1 MKRNTRYNRPSR
13 GNQQSSPVHS
23 APEPKVD
30 TRAKAK
36 PESMDIE
43 LPPAITVRDLADL
56 MHRSPIELIKE
67 LMNAGVMAN
76 INQQID
82 YDTAAIVAEDMGFR
96 VVEPTVEEPEEE
108 LQAEA
113 TPVAVRKRREYTEEE
128 AKYLRPR
135 PPVVTIL
142 GHVDHGKTSLLDV
155 IRRTSVQASE
165 AGGITQHIG
174 AYQVDV
180 KGELITFLDTPGHEA
195 FTAMRARGA
204 SVTDIAVLVVA
215 ADDGV
220 QPQTREAI
228 DHARAAQVPIVVAL
242 NKMDLASANP
252 DHVKQQLSDLG
263 LVPED
268 WGGETICVPVS
279 ARTQEGIGALL
290 DNILIVAEMADLKA
304 NPRRTAEGVVVE
316 GRLDRSRGSTATLL
330 VQEGTLQAGDSIVV
344 GLTYGK
350 IRAMFDYTGATL
362 DKAGPSTPAVV
373 IGLRDVPAAGDSFIA
388 VETERKA
395 RELAEQRVEEHHS
408 KSSHPTAALTL
419 EEVFSQAQAGK
430 VQSLN
435 LILKADVQGSLEPIR
450 NSLEQIEVKDLS
462 VTFVHEGVGTIAESD
477 VMLAVASN
485 AVIIGFSV
493 GVDPSAE
500 RLAEAEGVD
509 IRVYDIIYRV
519 IEDVEKALTGMLEPE
534 YEDVLQGRAIVRQVY
549 KDLPGGADRRGTD
562 F

>member
-1 MKRNTRYNRPSR
+1 M
-13 GNQQSSPVHS
+13 
-23 APEPKVD
+23 
-30 TRAKAK
+30 
-36 PESMDIE
+36 
-43 LPPAITVRDLADL
+43 
-56 MHRSPIELIKE
+56 
-67 LMNAGVMAN
+67 
-76 INQQID
+76 
-82 YDTAAIVAEDMGFR
+82 
-96 VVEPTVEEPEEE
+96 
-108 LQAEA
+108 
-113 TPVAVRKRREYTEEE
+113 
-128 AKYLRPR
+128 
-135 PPVVTIL
+135 
-142 GHVDHGKTSLLDV
+142 
-155 IRRTSVQASE
+155 
-165 AGGITQHIG
+165 
-174 AYQVDV
+174 
-180 KGELITFLDTPGHEA
+180 
-195 FTAMRARGA
+195 
-204 SVTDIAVLVVA
+204 
-215 ADDGV
+215 
-220 QPQTREAI
+220 
-228 DHARAAQVPIVVAL
+228 PIVVAL

-549 KDLPGGADRRGTD
+549 KISGWG
-562 F
+562 